1 MPVVACSL
9 HSQVPCV
16 AAAILAHAP
25 HAQISYVMTDG
36 AALPLALSDL
46 VAAMVDAGLVA
57 TTITAGHAFGGDLA
71 AVSVPS
77 ALLLA
82 RPAARSEERRVGQGC
97 VLQCR
102 SRVVPDHSK

>member
-1 MPVVACSL
+1 MKLRYTSLQVDTGAAEEQHPSLPDTLDGMPVVACSL

-57 TTITAGHAFGGDLA
+57 TTITADTAQ
-71 AVSVPS
+71 
-77 ALLLA
+77 
-82 RPAARSEERRVGQGC
+82 RSEEHTSE
-97 VLQCR
+97 LQSLMR
-102 SRVVPDHSK
+102 TS